1 MIQKPKGT
9 YDVINGNKIIVIE
22 NILQELMDKYNY
34 EYFRTPIFEASEL
47 FHRSVGETS
56 DIVTKETYDFK
67 DRAERNL
74 TLRPEGTAGIIRS
87 FIENK
92 LYGNH
97 SVPVKAWYYGPM
109 FRYERP
115 QSGRFREFYQFGVEV
130 LGSND
135 AITDAEVISIPVN
148 FYKILGLKNVKV
160 NLNTLGDNESR
171 NNYRNALLEYF
182 KPYLDELCED
192 CKERYNKN
200 PLRILDCKVD
210 ANNEIMKNAPKITSY
225 LNEESKTYFENVKK
239 YLQALDIE
247 YEVNPNIVRGLDYYT
262 HTVFEVTAE
271 IKDFGSQNVLCAG
284 GRYDNLVKNLNG
296 PETPG
301 VGFALGMERLF
312 NALEAEKINLVEE
325 EGIDVY
331 ISYMNENE
339 KAKALRLC
347 MDLRLNGFKVEID
360 YMNRSLKSNFK
371 QADHLNS
378 KFIIIIGEEEINNNF
393 VTIKNNKTKE
403 EQKVELEYLIYYLD
417 EMLSNNHECTCDDDC
432 DCGCDCNC
440 NHE

>member
-247 YEVNPNIVRGLDYYT
+247 YEVNQNIVRGLDYYT

-331 ISYMNENE
+331 ISYMSENE

>member
-9 YDVINGNKIIVIE
+9 YDVINGNKIILIE

-92 LYGNH
+92 LYSNH

-331 ISYMNENE
+331 ISYMSENE

>member
-97 SVPVKAWYYGPM
+97 SVPVKSWYYGPM

-331 ISYMNENE
+331 ISYMSENE

>member
-331 ISYMNENE
+331 ISYMSENE

-393 VTIKNNKTKE
+393 VTVKNNKTKE

>member
-331 ISYMNENE
+331 ISYMSENE

-432 DCGCDCNC
+432 DCNC

>member
-296 PETPG
+296 PETSG

-331 ISYMNENE
+331 ISYMSENE